1 MSTTTAKKHL
11 NHMTHFEE
19 IEAFISLQSDLTPA
33 KRAKA
38 REACLR
44 AVQGHPLSL
53 PGIPEDVFQAL
64 RRMVNEAAYKIRV
77 SGQVCNPDPGA
88 LQQIAREAYEAGL
101 RSSQQEQAWTVAE
114 TAAFLG
120 TSKAVVYVLAG
131 SGAIPCRR
139 VGREYR
145 FEPSAVREWLAG
157 KNHGK

>member
-77 SGQVCNPDPGA
+77 SGQVCNPKKEGNPYPEQGYLRPGA
-88 LQQIAREAYEAGL
+88 GNIQ
-101 RSSQQEQAWTVAE
+101 S
-114 TAAFLG
+114 
-120 TSKAVVYVLAG
+120 
-131 SGAIPCRR
+131 
-139 VGREYR
+139 
-145 FEPSAVREWLAG
+145 VRL
-157 KNHGK
+157 